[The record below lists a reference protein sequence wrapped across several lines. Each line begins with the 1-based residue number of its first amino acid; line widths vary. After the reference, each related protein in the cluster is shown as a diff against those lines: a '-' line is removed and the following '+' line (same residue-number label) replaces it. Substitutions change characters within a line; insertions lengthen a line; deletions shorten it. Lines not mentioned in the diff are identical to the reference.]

1 MPGAYDPS
9 SASVPTTWRPLAPPV
24 RRHVETFEPVGR
36 PTPYAGEE
44 NERKWKQAVRDSV
57 DAKRPFVPPEE
68 GARLAVRI
76 EFRLRLRR
84 AADEPDPDNLL
95 KSTFDAME
103 GVLGEVVLPNGKVQA
118 DDRRIDFLEVVK
130 RQVRE
135 GEDWGASIE
144 VYELDG
150 ADP

>member
-9 SASVPTTWRPLAPPV
+9 AASVPPTWRALVPPV

-44 NERKWKQAVRDSV
+44 NERKWKQAVRDAIE
-57 DAKRPFVPPEE
+57 AKRPFQAPGD

-84 AADEPDPDNLL
+84 AADEPDSDNLL

-103 GVLGEVVLPNGKVQA
+103 GVLGVLVMSNGTVQA
-118 DDRRIDFLEVVK
+118 DDRRIDYLEVVK
-130 RQVRE
+130 RQTRD

-144 VYELDG
+144 VYELD
-150 ADP
+150 DPR

>member
-1 MPGAYDPS
+1 MPGAYAPS
-9 SASVPTTWRPLAPPV
+9 SGRVPSTWRPLVPPV

-44 NERKWKQAVRDSV
+44 NERTWKQAVRNAIE
-57 DAKRPFVPPEE
+57 AKRPFVAPAD

-95 KSTFDAME
+95 KSTFDSME
-103 GVLGEVVLPNGKVQA
+103 GVLGEVVLPSGMVQA
-118 DDRRIDFLEVVK
+118 DDRRIDYLEVVK
-130 RQVRE
+130 RQVRD
-135 GEDWGASIE
+135 GEDWGACIE
-144 VYELDG
+144 VYELEEP
-150 ADP
+150 A